1 MRAVRGRPPDRQKA
15 TRALRKAQR
24 ELAEAGDDDE
34 ARAAAEEHVVAAQAD
49 LYYTRNYP
57 AGVKYLALFPS
68 APDGDPAAPVLRQRV
83 REHLQ
88 QRIRDGD
95 IADPDVTLPEGDRG
109 IRELV
114 TEIKPKAVVKP
125 KAADAPS
132 ATRAAPAAAA
142 KPAEPRKAAT
152 PGKATTPAA
161 AAGAASKKASTPA
174 PAPKQEKAAAA
185 SARAT
190 QGAKRARDEDDE
202 DTGDSADDSDS
213 EEDEQAGSADER
225 GKKAAPLE
233 DLSSDDFFSA
243 APVAKT
249 RRLKEYKVD
258 TGEHRPELS
267 SRRAWLKQRK
277 YVCAG
282 TRPTAA
288 RPGRW
293 LTRRGALSYFLRRGG
308 TREEREVLS
317 KKGGVIKRQKKEF
330 LHGGDLPESLESLK
344 HGRPAQPGGRTHQRF
359 DDDDDDDD

>member
-1 MRAVRGRPPDRQKA
+1 M
-15 TRALRKAQR
+15 
-24 ELAEAGDDDE
+24 
-34 ARAAAEEHVVAAQAD
+34 VAAQAD

-57 AGVKYLALFPS
+57 PGVMYLAIFPS

-114 TEIKPKAVVKP
+114 TEVKPKAVVKP
-125 KAADAPS
+125 KAADAPAAS
-132 ATRAAPAAAA
+132 RAAAAAA
-142 KPAEPRKAAT
+142 KPAESRKAAT
-152 PGKATTPAA
+152 PGKAVQPAA
-161 AAGAASKKASTPA
+161 GTGVASKKASTPT
-174 PAPKQEKAAAA
+174 PTPKQEKAAAVVNV
-185 SARAT
+185 T
-190 QGAKRARDEDDE
+190 KGTKRALDEDDE
-202 DTGDSADDSDS
+202 DAGDSADDSAEEE
-213 EEDEQAGSADER
+213 EEDDEDSADDR
-225 GKKAAPLE
+225 GKKATPLE

-282 TRPTAA
+282 TLAV
-288 RPGRW
+288 PGRSGWW
-293 LTRRGALSYFLRRGG
+293 LTRRRALTLFLPAVSAA
-308 TREEREVLS
+308 REEREVLS
-317 KKGGVIKRQKKEF
+317 KKGSVIKRQKKEF

-344 HGRPAQPGGRTHQRF
+344 HGRPSQPAARTHQRF
-359 DDDDDDDD
+359 NDDD